1 MSFAEFLKALLNPLL
16 FNIFNYDIF
25 FVVEKSDIDNFAA
38 DNTWFSHANNVP
50 LILNN
55 LKHDM
60 SNLLYLFILTH

>member
-16 FNIFNYDIF
+16 FNIFIYDIF
-25 FVVEKSDIDNFAA
+25 LDVEKSDIFNFAY
-38 DNTWFSHANNVP
+38 DNTLFSHANNLP

-60 SNLLYLFILTH
+60 SNILYLFVLTH

>member
-16 FNIFNYDIF
+16 FNIFIYDIF
-25 FVVEKSDIDNFAA
+25 LVVEKSGIDNFA
-38 DNTWFSHANNVP
+38 DNNTLFSHANNVP